1 MATDSDSSSDIFNVS
16 GKPLSE
22 PVSAFAPLAKSAA
35 KAAIDSVAYVLLA
48 LGLYGVATLALA
60 IMIIPFAFQ
69 VDPSGLISGAAS
81 DSAAW
86 VIGRYAVST
95 CAGQLV
101 TYLWHG
107 SMEALPLAPEHVGNI
122 YIPVASFAAAV
133 AWPLARLR
141 R

>member
-1 MATDSDSSSDIFNVS
+1 MLAI
-16 GKPLSE
+16 
-22 PVSAFAPLAKSAA
+22 APLAKSVA
-35 KAAIDSVAYVLLA
+35 KAAIDSVAYILLA

-69 VDPSGLISGAAS
+69 ADPSGLISGAAS

-86 VIGRYAVST
+86 IAGRYIFHT
-95 CAGQLV
+95 FAGRFISYV
-101 TYLWHG
+101 FHG
-107 SMEALPLAPEHVGNI
+107 TAADALPDAPEHVGSVFV
-122 YIPVASFAAAV
+122 PLASFAAAC